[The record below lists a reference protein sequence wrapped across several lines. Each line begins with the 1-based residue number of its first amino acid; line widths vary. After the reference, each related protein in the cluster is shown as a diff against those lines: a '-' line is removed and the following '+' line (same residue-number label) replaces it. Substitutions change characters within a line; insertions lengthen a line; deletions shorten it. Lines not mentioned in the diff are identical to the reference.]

1 MSYKKYNKY
10 NACKRYTADGLKFDS
25 SKEYRRYLYLKDRLR
40 NGEISNLRT
49 QVKYLLIPEQREPSF
64 TTKTGKV
71 KQGKLIERECSYIA
85 DFVYFDNE
93 QQEEIVEDVK
103 GYRKSMGYNYYV
115 IKRKLM
121 LYVHGIKITEI

>member
-1 MSYKKYNKY
+1 
-10 NACKRYTADGLKFDS
+10 
-25 SKEYRRYLYLKDRLR
+25 
-40 NGEISNLRT
+40 
-49 QVKYLLIPEQREPSF
+49 LIPEQREPSF

-93 QQEEIVEDVK
+93 KQEEIVEDVK

-121 LYVHGIKITEI
+121 LYVHNIRITEV